1 MKKICSLFTFGMFF
15 TLVLAVSSASAAT
28 VSVTMNKV
36 EAERAGGLGGIV
48 GIIVFEDSARGLKI
62 MPNLKGLSEG
72 RHGFHV
78 HRNPSCAPK
87 EKAGNLVGGLA
98 AGSHFDPKKSGTH
111 LGPHSMGHLG
121 DLPLLYVDAKGMANR
136 TTYAPA
142 LKLTGLKG
150 RAIVIHSGGD
160 NYSDIPKKLG
170 GGGSRAACGVV
181 VY

>member
-1 MKKICSLFTFGMFF
+1 MGKFSLLFALAMFVS
-15 TLVLAVSSASAAT
+15 LVPLASPATAAT
-28 VSVTMNKV
+28 VTVTMNKV
-36 EAERAGGLGGIV
+36 EAERGGGLGGIV
-48 GIIVFEDSARGLKI
+48 GTIVFQDTARGLKI

-72 RHGFHV
+72 RHGTHV
-78 HRNPSCAPK
+78 HQNPSCAPK
-87 EKAGNLVGGLA
+87 EKGGKLVGGLA

-111 LGPHSMGHLG
+111 LGPHSRGHLG
-121 DLPLLYVDAKGMANR
+121 DLPLLYVDANGTATH
-136 TTYAPA
+136 TTHAPA
-142 LKLTGLKG
+142 LKLSDLKG